1 MWQQHPKTEAQS
13 KHNKTK
19 WSFCGQRRRVDKAE
33 AEGEEEQESGQP
45 ERGVTGLRERKRGE
59 GQLVM
64 LAAGQAAYKIHK
76 ISALKSAVGQKL
88 KT

>member
-1 MWQQHPKTEAQS
+1 M
-13 KHNKTK
+13 
-19 WSFCGQRRRVDKAE
+19 DKAE

-45 ERGVTGLRERKRGE
+45 ERGVTGLRERERGE

-76 ISALKSAVGQKL
+76 ISALKSAAGQKL